1 MISQGMLLDAGVC
14 AQREVTWDAVKASFT
29 EREDASYDVLL
40 EVSSNKFWV
49 TMTRDE
55 FGIASFEIIS
65 SKGFLELT
73 TKLISLIKRL
83 VNHLRE
89 MVD

>member
-1 MISQGMLLDAGVC
+1 VC

-65 SKGFLELT
+65 SK
-73 TKLISLIKRL
+73 
-83 VNHLRE
+83 
-89 MVD
+89 